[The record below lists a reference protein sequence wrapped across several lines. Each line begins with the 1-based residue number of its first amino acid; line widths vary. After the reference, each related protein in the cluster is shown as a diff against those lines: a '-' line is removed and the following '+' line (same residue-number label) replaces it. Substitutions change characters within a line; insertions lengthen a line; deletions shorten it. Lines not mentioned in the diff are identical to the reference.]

1 MSEFDYVKMLE
12 IPVNSCDVVVKPFK
26 KRKKD
31 VKKQVIEKVNGD
43 ALDKTVEDGS
53 VATTKPATQK
63 SKKQSKKVN
72 VVKAEKIKKKKVK
85 PAREENE
92 SVSIKNSGF
101 DIVSVQVVAIFV
113 LIVGIILTN
122 IFWEDSGINNL
133 MKSVF
138 KEQSE
143 VVDVSYTSFTAN
155 LPSKTDNVVLDNG
168 VMTISAGSV
177 YSPCDGVVEMLF
189 QTKHAIN
196 IVSDGGAEI
205 LMHIGIDTVKLY
217 GKYFEAHVK
226 DGDKIKKGDLLIS
239 FDKEGIRREGYKL
252 TTPMIVCNMSDY
264 KEVKPIIKGNAK
276 KGNQAIQ
283 LK

>member
-43 ALDKTVEDGS
+43 ALDKTVEDSS

-63 SKKQSKKVN
+63 SKKQSKKAN
-72 VVKAEKIKKKKVK
+72 VIKAEKIKKKKVK

-92 SVSIKNSGF
+92 SVSIKNTGF

-138 KEQSE
+138 KEQGE

-177 YSPCDGVVEMLF
+177 YSPCDGVVESVTDVDGLY
-189 QTKHAIN
+189 TVTIKHSESFSTVISGLESVYVSLNEKVYSN
-196 IVSDGGAEI
+196 IPLGYSKGETAVS
-205 LMHIGIDTVKLY
+205 M
-217 GKYFEAHVK
+217 F
-226 DGDKIKKGDLLIS
+226 DGDVI
-239 FDKEGIRREGYKL
+239 L
-252 TTPMIVCNMSDY
+252 TSYVLSDSQIVWL
-264 KEVKPIIKGNAK
+264 G
-276 KGNQAIQ
+276 
-283 LK
+283 

>member
-31 VKKQVIEKVNGD
+31 VKKQVIEKVNGEV
-43 ALDKTVEDGS
+43 AQPVEDNS
-53 VATTKPATQK
+53 VATEKPATK
-63 SKKQSKKVN
+63 KIKKPSKKTN
-72 VVKAEKIKKKKVK
+72 VIKAEKIKKKKVK
-85 PAREENE
+85 PVCEDKE
-92 SVSIKNSGF
+92 SVSIKNTGF

-138 KEQSE
+138 KEQSS

-168 VMTISAGSV
+168 VMTVSSGSV
-177 YSPCDGVVEMLF
+177 YSPCDGVVESVAEADGLY
-189 QTKHAIN
+189 TVTIKHSESFSTVISGLENVYASLNEKVYSN
-196 IVSDGGAEI
+196 IPLGYSKGETAVS
-205 LMHIGIDTVKLY
+205 M
-217 GKYFEAHVK
+217 F
-226 DGDKIKKGDLLIS
+226 DGDVI
-239 FDKEGIRREGYKL
+239 L
-252 TTPMIVCNMSDY
+252 TSYVLSDSQIVWL
-264 KEVKPIIKGNAK
+264 G
-276 KGNQAIQ
+276 
-283 LK
+283 